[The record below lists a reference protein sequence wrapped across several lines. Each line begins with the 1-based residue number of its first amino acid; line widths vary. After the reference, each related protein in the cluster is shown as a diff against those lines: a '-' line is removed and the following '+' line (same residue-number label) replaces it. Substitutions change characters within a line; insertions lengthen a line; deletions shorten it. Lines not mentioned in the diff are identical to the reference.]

1 MAYTE
6 KTVPSD
12 CVNSGNMKSVPRIV
26 IIHKSLQPWQA
37 QCLFKTVNRQLIVY
51 SIWLVMIHDWLI
63 IPLQMQDQ
71 MHQMHQT
78 QERWLG
84 LRN

>member
-63 IPLQMQDQ
+63 IPLQMQLAPDPGEV
-71 MHQMHQT
+71 T
-78 QERWLG
+78 G
-84 LRN
+84 AKKLRILA